1 MGSSL
6 RESGAGTL
14 PTSEL
19 LHIAIDSMRA
29 RPLRAGLST
38 LGIAVGIAA
47 VVSVLGLS
55 ASSQAA
61 LLAQI
66 DRLGTNL
73 LTVNT
78 GHTLFGERSE
88 LPLAAPAMISRIDEV
103 LGIAAVGA
111 LTDHAYRSQYIPKI
125 ETNGLAV
132 AAAEP
137 GVLTAVS
144 GQLKVGRFLNAATT
158 NEPVAALG
166 AAAARRLGIDRVF
179 PKERILIGSYWFY
192 VTGILETLPLAPE
205 LDAAVFIGFP
215 VAESLYGLNGH
226 ATTIYVR
233 VAVDQVERVHRLLAA
248 TANPEHPDQVDISR
262 PSDVLVARAKAQSV
276 FNDLFLGLGLVV
288 LLVGGLGVA
297 NIMVIAVLERRSE
310 IGLRRALGA
319 TGWDIFMQFLSE
331 AMVLAGAGGI
341 AGIAFGATATALY
354 STVHGWQTVIP
365 LTALAESMGAAL
377 LIGGAAGLLP
387 AIRAARLAPTDALR
401 SL

>member
-1 MGSSL
+1 MRNSVGDL
-6 RESGAGTL
+6 RGGPL
-14 PTSEL
+14 PTAEIL
-19 LHIAIDSMRA
+19 RIAVESVRA
-29 RPLRAGLST
+29 RPLRAALST

-55 ASSQAA
+55 TSSQAA
-61 LLAQI
+61 LLAEI

-88 LPLAAPAMISRIDEV
+88 LPITAPPMIGRLDNVI
-103 LGIAAVGA
+103 GTAAVGT
-111 LTDHAYRSQYIPKI
+111 LSDHAYRSQYIPKI
-125 ETNGLAV
+125 DTNGLTVTATEPAV
-132 AAAEP
+132 LST
-137 GVLTAVS
+137 LTGRLRS
-144 GQLKVGRFLNAATT
+144 GRFLNESTIYA
-158 NEPVAALG
+158 PVAVLG

-179 PKERILIGSYWFY
+179 QDERILIGHYWFY
-192 VTGILETLPLAPE
+192 VAGILEALPLAPE

-215 VAESLYGLNGH
+215 VAESLYGFDGH

-233 VAVDQVERVHRLLAA
+233 VAVDHVDEVHQLLAA
-248 TANPEHPDQVDISR
+248 TANPEHPNQVDISR
-262 PSDVLVARAKAQSV
+262 PSDALVARARAQSV
-276 FNDLFLGLGLVV
+276 FNNLFLGLGLVV

-319 TGWDIFMQFLSE
+319 TGWDIFKQFLGE
-331 AMVLAGAGGI
+331 AVFLAAVGGI
-341 AGIAFGATATALY
+341 AGIAFGASATALY
-354 STVHGWQTVIP
+354 ATLHGWQTVIP
-365 LTALAESMGAAL
+365 LSALVESMSSAL
-377 LIGGAAGLLP
+377 VIGGAAGLLP